1 VTRNPHRADE
11 VQAFI
16 HAQDWQDAT
25 QLPLAGDA
33 SNRKYI
39 RLIAGEKR
47 AIVMD
52 AAPEVGENVE
62 PFFRIAGHLAGVG
75 LSAPAICAQ
84 DMDRGLL
91 LIEDLGD
98 DLFSTVTARAPERE
112 RDLYLAAT
120 DTLIALHA
128 APPPPAPDYGTATM
142 TEVAGLAHDWYFF
155 GATGTRDGD
164 ARQAMQARLSD
175 AFARLDPWT
184 PVLVLRDYHAENLLW
199 LPDRTAPANVGLLDF
214 QDGGLGHPAYD
225 LMSLARDVRRAV
237 SPETTN
243 AMIAHY
249 ARETGTD
256 PEGFSAACST
266 VSAQRNLR
274 ILGVFARLSLHYG
287 KPHYVDLIPR
297 TWANLLTDL
306 AHPSLAHLRDQVRAT
321 LPEPTPETLAL
332 LKEKCGTVP
341 TR

>member
-1 VTRNPHRADE
+1 MTPNPHRADE

-16 HAQDWQDAT
+16 HAQSWQDAT
-25 QLPLAGDA
+25 QHPLAGDA

-39 RLIAGEKR
+39 RLVDADRR

-62 PFFRIAGHLAGVG
+62 PFVRLAGHLASAG
-75 LSAPAICAQ
+75 LSAPVIYAQ

-98 DLFSTVTARAPERE
+98 DLFSTVTTKAPGRE

-128 APPPPAPDYGTATM
+128 APPPAAPDYGPATM
-142 TEVAGLAHDWYFF
+142 TEVAGLAYDWYLF

-164 ARQAMQARLSD
+164 ARQEMQTRLSD

-199 LPDRTAPANVGLLDF
+199 LPDRVAPANVGLLDF

-225 LMSLARDVRRAV
+225 LMSLARDVRRDV
-237 SPETTN
+237 SPETTE

-256 PEGFSAACST
+256 PESFAAACST

-274 ILGVFARLSLHYG
+274 ILGVFARLSLHYR

-297 TWANLLTDL
+297 TWANLMTDL
-306 AHPSLAHLRDQVRAT
+306 DHPALAALREHVLAT
-321 LPEPTPETLAL
+321 LPEPTPEILAL